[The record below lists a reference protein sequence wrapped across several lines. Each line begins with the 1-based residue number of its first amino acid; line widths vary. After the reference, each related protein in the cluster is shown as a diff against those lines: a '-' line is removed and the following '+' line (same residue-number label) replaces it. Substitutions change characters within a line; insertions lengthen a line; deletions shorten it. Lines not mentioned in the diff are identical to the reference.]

1 MTQIVLNVE
10 DASLVS
16 SLKHILGAIKGVTI
30 DRMITSSTDIE
41 AEKAFI
47 TESITK
53 GFIEAQEGRFAGKN
67 LKSLDALVEELRVEA
82 QQSMVTFNYTEE
94 FLRQAK
100 RLAKR
105 YRSLADDI
113 NALQFELMENPDAGV
128 SLGNGKRKIRLGV
141 KSKGGGKRGGLR
153 VITLNVV
160 VQATDTCVN
169 LLTIYDKKEIK
180 NVSEKYIDEI
190 IRNL

>member
-1 MTQIVLNVE
+1 
-10 DASLVS
+10 
-16 SLKHILGAIKGVTI
+16 
-30 DRMITSSTDIE
+30 
-41 AEKAFI
+41 
-47 TESITK
+47 
-53 GFIEAQEGRFAGKN
+53 
-67 LKSLDALVEELRVEA
+67 
-82 QQSMVTFNYTEE
+82 MVTFNYTEE

-113 NALQFELMENPDAGV
+113 DDLQQELMKNPNIGD
-128 SLGNGKRKIRLGV
+128 SLGGGKRKIRLGV

-160 VQATDTCVN
+160 IEATDTCVN
-169 LLTIYDKKEIK
+169 LLTIYDKKEIQ
-180 NVSEKYIDEI
+180 NVSERYINQI